1 MTEALLNAKKEYD
14 DYRKKLASMYFKQ
27 NDMRSEIDNIKKQ
40 FAIDFIKKVESLGNL
55 TPFEINY
62 RVDIEK
68 YKYDEGKWGY
78 NRLELDFPDWY
89 HQIYID
95 FKQNDGIVITISKIE
110 IDSNEV
116 KDGVEAVLQYGYTI
130 ATHKEE
136 LLDFR
141 KNYDFSI
148 FDKCIEFG
156 DTINKASFEEL
167 KLQTNYENL
176 LFNETVVKGTIFK
189 NSNID
194 NGLGDYFVIDTVNKK
209 SVSYHN
215 LKVDGDGKPVA
226 FDNYT
231 SLKTDI
237 NLLKKLLIEKKEIE
251 VFNYET
257 L

>member
-1 MTEALLNAKKEYD
+1 MTEELLNAKKEYD
-14 DYRKKLASMYFKQ
+14 DYKKKIASMYFKK
-27 NDMRSEIDNIKKQ
+27 NDMRVEIDNVKEQ

-55 TPFEINY
+55 KPFEIKHS
-62 RVDIEK
+62 VDIEK
-68 YKYDEGKWGY
+68 YDSKRWDY
-78 NRLELDFPDWY
+78 NRLELNFPDWY
-89 HQIYID
+89 HQIHID
-95 FKQNDGIVITISKIE
+95 FKQNDGIAITISRIE
-110 IDSNEV
+110 IDSNKV
-116 KDGVEAVLQYGYTI
+116 MDGVEAVLQYGYTI

-141 KNYDFSI
+141 KKFDFSI
-148 FDKCIEFG
+148 IDKYIEFDKEI
-156 DTINKASFEEL
+156 DKTSFEEY
-167 KLQTNYENL
+167 KYQTRYEDL

-189 NSNID
+189 NVNID

-215 LKVDGDGKPVA
+215 LKVGDDGSPVA
-226 FDNYT
+226 FENYT

-237 NLLKKLLIEKKEIE
+237 NFLKKLLIEKKEIE